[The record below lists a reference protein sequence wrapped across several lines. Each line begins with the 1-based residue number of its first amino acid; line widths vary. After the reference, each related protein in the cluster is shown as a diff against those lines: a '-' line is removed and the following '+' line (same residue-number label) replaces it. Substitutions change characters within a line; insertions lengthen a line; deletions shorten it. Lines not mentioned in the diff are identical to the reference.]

1 MASSRSRRGQ
11 SAIEVLIA
19 LALLGIFATASAVL
33 LSTAVFEGRVAGMR
47 ARANALAQEGFEA
60 ARQVRDQEFG
70 LLTPGAHGLALSY
83 GIWSFSGAEDVTDD
97 TFHRVVTVADAGTG
111 MKDVTVAVSWTPV
124 SGRPLSVSGV
134 TRLTDWRLPPT
145 PTGSNCYDTL
155 ATGDWTHP
163 VTLGSADLGP
173 GNQGTDVVVRYPYAF
188 VSGVAASSAK
198 PDLFVYDV
206 SNPAS
211 PQIIKTLD
219 IGEGGIN
226 ALSLSGDYL
235 YAVSGNDAKEFMAFD
250 ATAPASTALIA
261 TLNMSGDADGLT
273 VHAMEGT
280 VVVGRD
286 LSDASEVVFYDVTN
300 PASPS
305 GLASFQVAD
314 AVNDFANSATHLFAV
329 SDSETEDVTVFDIGD
344 PLVPT
349 VAAVYDLPDESAD
362 FSVAYEPPGTL
373 FIGNAASQFVT
384 VDASDPLN
392 LAMLSATGT
401 GGEVRDMACLT
412 GNLLFIGTNNST
424 QEFMILDIED
434 LEAIGQYS
442 NLNFPQVATG
452 VDIANGLVY
461 VAVRSND
468 ALRIIGPGP

>member
-1 MASSRSRRGQ
+1 MDSSRSRRGQ
-11 SAIEVLIA
+11 SAIEVLVA

-33 LSTAVFEGRVAGMR
+33 LSTAAFESRVAGMR
-47 ARANALAQEGFEA
+47 ARANALLQEGFEA
-60 ARQVRDQEFG
+60 ARQVRDQDFD
-70 LLTPGAHGLALSY
+70 LLADGPHGLALSM
-83 GIWSFSGAEDVTDD
+83 GIWSFAGTEDVTDGR
-97 TFHRVVTVADAGTG
+97 FHRAVTVADAGAG
-111 MKDVTVAVSWTPV
+111 MKDVTVSVSWTPV
-124 SGRPLSVSGV
+124 SGRPLSLSGV
-134 TRLTDWRLPPT
+134 TRLTDWRLADT

-163 VTLGSADLGP
+163 VSIGSADLGP
-173 GNQGTDVVVRYPYAF
+173 GNAGTDVVVRYPYAF
-188 VSGVAASSAK
+188 VSGVASSANK

-211 PQIIKTLD
+211 PQLIKSLD
-219 IGEGGIN
+219 IGSDGIN
-226 ALSLSGDYL
+226 ALSLSGDSL
-235 YAVSGNDAKEFMAFD
+235 YAASSNDAKELMVFD
-250 ATAPASTALIA
+250 TATPATTALIA
-261 TLNMSGDADGLT
+261 TLNLSGDADAIT
-273 VHAMEGT
+273 VHAVGDLL
-280 VVVGRD
+280 VVGRA
-286 LSDASEVVFYDVTN
+286 LSSASEVVFYDVAN

-314 AVNDFANSATHLFAV
+314 AVNDFANSEQYLFAV
-329 SDSETEDVTVFDIGD
+329 SDSETEDVTVFDITD
-344 PLVPT
+344 PLVPAW
-349 VAAVYDLPDESAD
+349 AATYDLPDGSPD

-384 VDASDPLN
+384 VDASDPL
-392 LAMLSATGT
+392 AMQMLSATGT